1 MMSANFSGGSYGIL
15 PLYIRHG
22 GYFHQS
28 FTEYLLSLFNWSEL
42 TSTCL
47 LHPPSVGTTKQIL
60 KTLRQEQ
67 PCTLILLKATLFIL
81 IKLKMIDRHRHWWI
95 STVFTRTWKFGFC
108 LLQKK
113 PQNQTFLQ
121 QWIEKWDFVY
131 PWTLESCSFYAPY
144 CIIELAIY
152 KLQVTGHL
160 N

>member
-67 PCTLILLKATLFIL
+67 PCTLILMKATLFIL
-81 IKLKMIDRHRHWWI
+81 IKLKMIDHHRHWRI
-95 STVFTRTWKFGFC
+95 STVFNVSWVADSLSIILWSSFEFVPFK
-108 LLQKK
+108 LLLSKVFK
-113 PQNQTFLQ
+113 GILSVTKSENKSRSFLSAR
-121 QWIEKWDFVY
+121 K
-131 PWTLESCSFYAPY
+131 TLFWW
-144 CIIELAIY
+144 
-152 KLQVTGHL
+152 
-160 N
+160 

>member
-67 PCTLILLKATLFIL
+67 PCTLILMKATLFIL
-81 IKLKMIDRHRHWWI
+81 IKLKMIDRHRHWRI
-95 STVFTRTWKFGFC
+95 STVFKICVNFDQSVEWKKSWCILPRTMGKFDRIRQFSHWYTTSC
-108 LLQKK
+108 NLSC
-113 PQNQTFLQ
+113 FL
-121 QWIEKWDFVY
+121 
-131 PWTLESCSFYAPY
+131 FYV
-144 CIIELAIY
+144 LS
-152 KLQVTGHL
+152 K
-160 N
+160 

>member
-81 IKLKMIDRHRHWWI
+81 IKLKMIDRHRHWRVSTAFNAYKKFVANI
-95 STVFTRTWKFGFC
+95 SLKLRLKINKNKNYWK
-108 LLQKK
+108 Q
-113 PQNQTFLQ
+113 
-121 QWIEKWDFVY
+121 
-131 PWTLESCSFYAPY
+131 AY
-144 CIIELAIY
+144 CC
-152 KLQVTGHL
+152 KVVM
-160 N
+160 

>member
-28 FTEYLLSLFNWSEL
+28 FTEYLLSLFNCSVL

-67 PCTLILLKATLFIL
+67 PCTLILMKATLFIL
-81 IKLKMIDRHRHWWI
+81 IKLKMIDRHRHWRV
-95 STVFTRTWKFGFC
+95 STAFTVKHNKD
-108 LLQKK
+108 L
-113 PQNQTFLQ
+113 
-121 QWIEKWDFVY
+121 Y
-131 PWTLESCSFYAPY
+131 SSYSS
-144 CIIELAIY
+144 
-152 KLQVTGHL
+152 
-160 N
+160 

>member
-81 IKLKMIDRHRHWWI
+81 IKLKMIDRHRHWRS
-95 STVFTRTWKFGFC
+95 STVSFTQSPCCCWHCTQC
-108 LLQKK
+108 DVKK
-113 PQNQTFLQ
+113 IIMINSFFLEPTYFLNLPNSFQ
-121 QWIEKWDFVY
+121 
-131 PWTLESCSFYAPY
+131 CS
-144 CIIELAIY
+144 
-152 KLQVTGHL
+152 
-160 N
+160 

>member
-28 FTEYLLSLFNWSEL
+28 FTEYLLSLFNCSVL

-81 IKLKMIDRHRHWWI
+81 IKLKMIDRHRHWRI
-95 STVFTRTWKFGFC
+95 STVFNKIF
-108 LLQKK
+108 LL
-113 PQNQTFLQ
+113 N
-121 QWIEKWDFVY
+121 
-131 PWTLESCSFYAPY
+131 
-144 CIIELAIY
+144 
-152 KLQVTGHL
+152 
-160 N
+160 